1 MILRIIFNPLIHA
14 TTIKPLFISLLIV
27 ILAGCAG
34 ALPKP
39 SDTNSSLIVVSVEAE
54 RALGTNRPD
63 FVTIHRKDDGKNIKH
78 TAKNGKYFYF
88 VNLAPG
94 TYQIDAAQLT
104 IKGGSTSSTSGAM
117 TTTFSM
123 SMTNSFPFDDEIKNT
138 STIKLNAGEIAYMGK
153 ITAEGTSK
161 IWPPGAIEFSNVT
174 ISKTAIDEKTA
185 FDAIKQAYKDNPW
198 INRL

>member
-1 MILRIIFNPLIHA
+1 MILRIIFPSIYA
-14 TTIKPLFISLLIV
+14 TMIKPLFISLLIV
-27 ILAGCAG
+27 ILVGCAG
-34 ALPKP
+34 TLPKP

-63 FVTIHRKDDGKNIKH
+63 FVTILRKEDSENIKH

-88 VNLAPG
+88 TNLAPG

-104 IKGGSTSSTSGAM
+104 IKSGSTSSASGAV

-123 SMTNSFPFDDEIKNT
+123 SMTNSFPFNDEVKNT
-138 STIKLNAGEIAYMGK
+138 STIKLDAGEVAFMGK

-161 IWPPGAIEFSNVT
+161 IWPPGAIEFSNVK
-174 ISKTAIDEKTA
+174 ISKTEIDEKTA
-185 FDAIKQAYKDNPW
+185 FDAIKKTYKDNPW
-198 INRL
+198 IKRL